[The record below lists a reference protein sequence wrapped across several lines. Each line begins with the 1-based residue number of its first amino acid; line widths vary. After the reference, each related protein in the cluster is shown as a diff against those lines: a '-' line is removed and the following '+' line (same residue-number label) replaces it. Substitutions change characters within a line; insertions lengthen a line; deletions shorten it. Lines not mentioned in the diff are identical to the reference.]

1 MEVICTRQLSWIL
14 FLISFPPT
22 GNTNDEANLQAKHED
37 GRDIPLAGALGLLY
51 EGEHTYNSGLL

>member
-1 MEVICTRQLSWIL
+1 MYKTVILDSL
-14 FLISFPPT
+14 PHFLPT
-22 GNTNDEANLQAKHED
+22 NWKYNDEANLQAKHED